1 MQETQSKTFGIVC
14 QSHIIVC
21 QSHITVIPFSYVLA
35 KALHMQE
42 TQFTFSGDP
51 MKRELGNSTMT
62 KQEMGAMM
70 RQEMIQGLK
79 DHTEEKLKAYHK
91 IRRYSNI
98 LSVILCLAFIIVMV
112 SLYFFTD
119 LFEPPT
125 IEKMKADMEK
135 EREKK

>member
-1 MQETQSKTFGIVC
+1 MQETQNKTFG
-14 QSHIIVC
+14 IVC

-35 KALHMQE
+35 NALQMQE
-42 TQFTFSGDP
+42 TQFIFSGDP
-51 MKRELGNSTMT
+51 TKIELGNSTMT
-62 KQEMGAMM
+62 KQELGAMM

-79 DHTEEKLKAYHK
+79 DNTAEKLKAYHRV
-91 IRRYSNI
+91 RRISNI
-98 LSVILCLAFIIVMV
+98 VSLIFCLTIIIILLC
-112 SLYFFTD
+112 LYFFTD

>member
-1 MQETQSKTFGIVC
+1 
-14 QSHIIVC
+14 
-21 QSHITVIPFSYVLA
+21 
-35 KALHMQE
+35 MQE

-51 MKRELGNSTMT
+51 MKMELGNSTMT
-62 KQEMGAMM
+62 RHEMGAMM

-91 IRRYSNI
+91 IRRTMNI
-98 LSVILCLAFIIVMV
+98 LAVVFALVIAAVIL

-125 IEKMKADMEK
+125 VEKLQAEVDA
-135 EREKK
+135 REDIF